1 MSVEYVGYR
10 QLYNALSCGL
20 EGQEEFGI
28 GFRIGDCLCVEVYF
42 GPRPRF
48 GLLVEKSGDRYFAPA
63 PGLKGS
69 LGELSHAR
77 DPAELNYPHRF
88 FCEVACF
95 KAIEVSEQLSNSFHR
110 REQEARDK
118 MLDMAEK
125 EEEPLKETINLIAGV
140 VGLRFH
146 RRLVLELLNEN
157 PLVLFLDE
165 KDDFVKRHTGDW
177 LTIVPGGV
185 VLKQD
190 GLAELSML
198 LPTIGAARREARD
211 HGATIFK
218 WLLRAWSEQD
228 SVSTFVDLFIPLEII
243 LQGYGDEGQES
254 KKEQSKAVENLIR
267 QHGSDEKE
275 TLLEYFNRLKRSWR
289 PSLQSRFE
297 LMAREA
303 GKAGHPD
310 WEADVKAFGK
320 FNRIRNDLLH
330 RGKDD
335 IELQVDLGEETQELE
350 DLVER
355 YTCFA
360 LFRDM
365 RVYREGMEKA

>member
-1 MSVEYVGYR
+1 
-10 QLYNALSCGL
+10 
-20 EGQEEFGI
+20 
-28 GFRIGDCLCVEVYF
+28 
-42 GPRPRF
+42 
-48 GLLVEKSGDRYFAPA
+48 
-63 PGLKGS
+63 
-69 LGELSHAR
+69 
-77 DPAELNYPHRF
+77 
-88 FCEVACF
+88 
-95 KAIEVSEQLSNSFHR
+95 
-110 REQEARDK
+110 

-177 LTIVPGGV
+177 LTIARRSGSKAGRLGRVENV
-185 VLKQD
+185 
-190 GLAELSML
+190 

-243 LQGYGDEGQES
+243 LQGYGEEGQES